1 MGLVKSR
8 FMKKG
13 IVRGVILLIAG
24 VFLSFAPQ
32 VRGDA
37 TVYWDF
43 ENGFSPGTIVIG
55 PGDTVTW
62 WNVDPYGFDVRVTF
76 DNSLSFFL
84 LNLHGSAV
92 TFLSQPGIYG
102 YQSDNN
108 DYGAVIVNVA
118 PMVLITTPTNNAV
131 LPAPATFTIQAT
143 ASDTPD
149 DFVSDVEFFLGT
161 SDATNSIEDVF
172 STPYSTSVT
181 NLDAGIYTLI
191 AVARDSH
198 GWTSTNSIMITVS
211 SGTSVTLIATRIS
224 TGQFLFDVT
233 GLTVGKTNIM
243 QASTNLFSWTAI
255 KTNVADN
262 TLMTFT
268 NATALPRRF
277 FRLVELP

>member
-198 GWTSTNSIMITVS
+198 GWTSTNTILINVS
-211 SGTSVTLIATRIS
+211 SGTSVTLIAPRIS
-224 TGQFLFDVT
+224 AGQFLFDVT

>member
-211 SGTSVTLIATRIS
+211 SGTSVTLIAPRIS

>member
-13 IVRGVILLIAG
+13 IVRGAILLIAG

-118 PMVLITTPTNNAV
+118 PTVVISTPMNNAV

-161 SDATNSIEDVF
+161 SDATNSIADVF

-198 GWTSTNSIMITVS
+198 GWTSTNTIMITVS
-211 SGTSVTLIATRIS
+211 SGTSVTLIAPRIS

>member
-1 MGLVKSR
+1 
-8 FMKKG
+8 MKKG
-13 IVRGVILLIAG
+13 IVRGAILLIAG
-24 VFLSFAPQ
+24 LLLSFAPQ

-55 PGDTVTW
+55 PGDTMTW

-92 TFLSQPGIYG
+92 TFPSQPGIYG

-118 PMVLITTPTNNAV
+118 PTVLITTPTNNAV

-149 DFVSDVEFFLGT
+149 DFVSDVEFYLGT
-161 SDATNSIEDVF
+161 SDATNSIADVF
-172 STPYSTSVT
+172 DVPYSASVT

-211 SGTSVTLIATRIS
+211 SGTSVTLIAPRIS
-224 TGQFLFDVT
+224 AGQFLFDVM
-233 GLTVGKTNIM
+233 GLTVGKTNIV
-243 QASTNLFSWTAI
+243 QASTNLISWTAI

-262 TLMTFT
+262 TAMTFT
-268 NATALPRRF
+268 NATTLPRRF

>member
-1 MGLVKSR
+1 
-8 FMKKG
+8 MKKG

-211 SGTSVTLIATRIS
+211 SGTSVTLIAPRIS

>member
-1 MGLVKSR
+1 
-8 FMKKG
+8 MKKG
-13 IVRGVILLIAG
+13 IVRGAILLIAG
-24 VFLSFAPQ
+24 LLLSFAPQ

-55 PGDTVTW
+55 PGDTMTW

-92 TFLSQPGIYG
+92 TFPSQPGIYG

-118 PMVLITTPTNNAV
+118 PTVLITTPTNNAV

-143 ASDTPD
+143 GFDTPD

-161 SDATNSIEDVF
+161 RDATNSIADV
-172 STPYSTSVT
+172 SDLPYSASVT

-191 AVARDSH
+191 AVATDSH

-211 SGTSVTLIATRIS
+211 SGTSVTLIAPRIS
-224 TGQFLFDVT
+224 AGQFLFDVT

-243 QASTNLFSWTAI
+243 QASTNLISWTAI

-262 TLMTFT
+262 TAMTFT
-268 NATALPRRF
+268 NATTLPRRF

>member
-118 PMVLITTPTNNAV
+118 PTVLITTPTNNAV

-211 SGTSVTLIATRIS
+211 SGTSVTLIAPRIS